1 MIKKKFIVF
10 ILVSILASCS
20 GNTIYEKPKDL
31 IPKDS
36 MILLLKD
43 LYLASSGKGIKNK
56 NQQKKISY
64 IPLVYKTYKIDSSRF
79 TRSNFYYTSKVEE
92 YGPML
97 DKVTDLLK
105 EKQTLFEGIKSVNDS
120 IRRNSIK
127 KKRAAKKNKAI
138 DKFDLSKKRKLPVD
152 FLNNKRSLKKKSN

>member
-1 MIKKKFIVF
+1 
-10 ILVSILASCS
+10 
-20 GNTIYEKPKDL
+20 
-31 IPKDS
+31 
-36 MILLLKD
+36 
-43 LYLASSGKGIKNK
+43 
-56 NQQKKISY
+56 
-64 IPLVYKTYKIDSSRF
+64 
-79 TRSNFYYTSKVEE
+79 
-92 YGPML
+92 ML